1 MTWITPL
8 LRSVHL
14 ASACFAAAAPMA
26 AAWLH
31 CRAARGDSQARHTGL
46 WLVGWSLVSLALALV
61 TGLLL
66 GLLNY
71 LGEENYSQLVIALRA
86 KLEWGLAELAFSAI
100 LVCLFWKWWQRTPD
114 LPRGK
119 SMLRCSLAVLAG
131 TNLLYHFPLLFA
143 VLDQIR
149 SNPELVENAIT
160 ASIFRQLIVVPAVY
174 TKALHVIL
182 AGVVLC
188 CLAVMC
194 AGEEEQQE
202 SSRLTT
208 VAARVMLA
216 TLLLQLLIGIWM
228 LMVMP
233 ADQRELLIGMGG
245 VAPWLLALAVLLFV
259 VVNQVLIPVAGGE
272 KSGNRPRW
280 LVGITLLLFLVMSA
294 IAGLS

>member
-100 LVCLFWKWWQRTPD
+100 LVYLFWKWWQRTPD